1 MMVTVGMDLRS
12 RDFLRVRDYPWL
24 VPSVVIGQWVAL
36 VITTG
41 LISRSLALSDEVTGG
56 VLLVAAAPAAVLSCF
71 YAQLAAGDLALATTL
86 AAVSNALAFL
96 ATPLIAT
103 VGFHL
108 FLRAG
113 GQFDLPLVSVAQ
125 QTLVGL
131 LLPLLAGMV
140 IRHRLSEHLD
150 RWRSPIRAVGLVAV
164 VSVLAAAVVDECT
177 TISAQFADL
186 LRAAIVLTLAMLTV
200 GIAVARIASP
210 NARPSRAAL
219 GVSGTQCAGGGAD
232 RDGGRW
238 IGSDGVV
245 RCSSFRHPTGAPCPD
260 CCLCR
265 QRQTPLRREQ
275 SVPGGSAPEVRANAA
290 LGDFIPGRGNDTS
303 LTRARRQRKA
313 RMHSE
318 VGKENGPARGRRP

>member
-1 MMVTVGMDLRS
+1 MNPTVELAIRVLVFLVMVTVGMDLRS

-24 VPSVVIGQWVAL
+24 VPSVVIGQWIAL
-36 VITTG
+36 LITTG

-56 VLLVAAAPAAVLSCF
+56 VLLVAAAPAAALSCF

-96 ATPLIAT
+96 ATPLVAT

-108 FLRAG
+108 FLGAG
-113 GQFDLPLVSVAQ
+113 GQFDLPLASVAQ

-150 RWRSPIRAVGLVAV
+150 RWRSPIRAFGLVAV
-164 VSVLAAAVVDECT
+164 VSVLAAAVVDEYT

-186 LRAAIVLTLAMLTV
+186 LRAAIVLTLAMLAV

-210 NARPSRAAL
+210 NARDRRALPWAFP
-219 GVSGTQCAGGGAD
+219 A
-232 RDGGRW
+232 RN
-238 IGSDGVV
+238 
-245 RCSSFRHPTGAPCPD
+245 APVAV
-260 CCLCR
+260 LIA
-265 QRQTPLRREQ
+265 TA
-275 SVPGGSAPEVRANAA
+275 VGGSAAMVSFVAVLFATQLA
-290 LGDFIPGRGNDTS
+290 LLVPIAVFAGS
-303 LTRARRQRKA
+303 
-313 RMHSE
+313 
-318 VGKENGPARGRRP
+318 GRRR